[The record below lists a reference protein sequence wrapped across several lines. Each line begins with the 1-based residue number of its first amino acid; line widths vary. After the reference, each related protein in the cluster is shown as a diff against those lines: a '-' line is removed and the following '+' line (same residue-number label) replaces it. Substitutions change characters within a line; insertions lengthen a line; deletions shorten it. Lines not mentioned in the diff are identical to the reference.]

1 MKFFGRIKE
10 KFLNYLYDSS
20 IDMKDRTFV
29 LFSFAEMFA
38 LLVNVLFGFFVL
50 GEKLAP
56 TLATIAFVIFGSV
69 VIIKLMKKKDL
80 RRARIILALI
90 LVFVMRPAM
99 FFAKGGIRNGTLIMF
114 LMGAYYLIIVLDGK
128 FRIFMVL
135 SDIAITIT
143 MSVLA
148 YYNPDRVTVYQGANE
163 YKASIMNYI
172 AGIFILT
179 IIILFWVK
187 ILQREA
193 QVAEEKTK
201 EAEELNKSQNRFFS
215 SMSHEIR
222 TPINTVLGLN
232 EIILRQPDASDEIKK
247 DARNIQGAGKMLLAL
262 INDILD
268 ISKIEDGKMDVVPVD
283 YDVKSLLS
291 EIVNMIWLKAQDK
304 GLEFRVGIDPNV
316 PQKLYGDEVRIK
328 QILINL
334 LNNAVK
340 YTPKGFVSLYMECE
354 SSGDDKVLLKINVT
368 DSGMG
373 IKADALPHLFD
384 TFQRQDEEKNRY
396 IEGTGLGLSIVKQL
410 VELMGGAINVNSVY
424 TEGTTFL
431 VEVEQGVSS
440 TETVG
445 DINVFTSSGI
455 AGDDHFE
462 HSFHAPEGRILI
474 VDDNEMNL
482 IVESK
487 LLDGTDLKVDLSDS
501 GADAL
506 TKTLKETYDVIF
518 MDHLMPGMDGIE
530 CFEKIRRQTG
540 GLNLHTPIIALTANA
555 GGENIE
561 LYHNTGFDGYLVKPV
576 SGKQLEDLLIS
587 FLPAEKVILTQQ
599 NEINGASLST
609 ARGYVKKRQ
618 VVIATDTMCDLPR
631 SLIRDLQISIIPV
644 GVRTT
649 EGLFHDTWDIDS
661 NELLRYME
669 DETKNVE
676 SVPPSREAF
685 IQFFASELKKAHH
698 LIFIAHSSVSAEFA
712 NAMEAAKTFENVTVI
727 NTKNTSSAVGVLAMI
742 AARLAQQN
750 LKPEEITAEIN
761 EAIQRLRCRFVIKNT
776 NFLARRQLIKPWIN
790 SVLNTLWLRPILQ
803 MKGDRFGV
811 SQFLCGNDRKCH
823 SKFISD
829 TLSAKHHP
837 QTDFVIVTYAGIDNA
852 ELEWIRERILAVVP
866 FQHVIFQRASAGFI
880 SNTGPGTFGL
890 TFLSEGGRSYHLA
903 GLMPEENELAE
914 TAGEE
919 ADEADE
925 VLDEELTDDVDEDV
939 TAADYDSTGDDIPA
953 ETKWYEQIPG
963 LDAAAALKNSGSE
976 ASFLSVI
983 KIFYDSYPAK
993 KEELER
999 FYDTGDWENYTVKI
1013 HALKSSARLVGAL
1026 TLGDAAEKLEMAG
1039 KGNDLK
1045 YIQENHA
1052 SAMTQY
1058 TEIRES
1064 LSSEF
1069 GPKEDPNLP
1078 EIDAGTLKEL
1088 YEGLGEFAYAKD
1100 LELARMVIGNAAEY
1114 RLPPED
1120 AERFKRLQ
1128 TRVEQM
1134 DWDGI
1139 CDIIKEVSGT

>member
-172 AGIFILT
+172 AGLFILT

-247 DARNIQGAGKMLLAL
+247 DAQNIQGAGKMLLAL

-268 ISKIEDGKMDVVPVD
+268 ISKIEAGKMDVVPVD
-283 YDVKSLLS
+283 YDVRSLLS

-445 DINVFTSSGI
+445 DINLFTSSGI

-561 LYHNTGFDGYLVKPV
+561 LYHNTGFDGYMVKPV

-727 NTKNTSSAVGVLAMI
+727 NSKNTSSAVGVLAMI
-742 AARLAQQN
+742 AARLAHQN
-750 LKPEEITAEIN
+750 HKPEEITAEIN

-903 GLMPEENELAE
+903 GLMPEEKELAE